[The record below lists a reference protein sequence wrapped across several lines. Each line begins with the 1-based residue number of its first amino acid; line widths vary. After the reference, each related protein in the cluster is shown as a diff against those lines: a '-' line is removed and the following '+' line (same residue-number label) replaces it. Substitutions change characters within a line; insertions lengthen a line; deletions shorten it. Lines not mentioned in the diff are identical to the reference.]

1 MPNQYSP
8 NLVFPVED
16 GFGLFVF
23 FDKFE
28 DTVTEPPNGLVRTP
42 ESREN
47 LRKSKYGGAKM
58 KKLISCAFN
67 TDTACIEL
75 KYADGSRI
83 SIDTVAVKAEITG
96 NMYERPEP
104 DYLACND
111 PAAHADL
118 ILNGDLE
125 AYLKAATE
133 YQPLD
138 K

>member
-1 MPNQYSP
+1 
-8 NLVFPVED
+8 
-16 GFGLFVF
+16 
-23 FDKFE
+23 
-28 DTVTEPPNGLVRTP
+28 
-42 ESREN
+42 
-47 LRKSKYGGAKM
+47 M

-83 SIDTVAVKAEITG
+83 SIDTVAVENKITG

-118 ILNGDLE
+118 ILNGALE
-125 AYLKAATE
+125 TYLKAVTE
-133 YQPLD
+133 YKSLD

>member
-28 DTVTEPPNGLVRTP
+28 DTVTEPPNGLIQNP

-47 LRKSKYGGAKM
+47 QRKKQMQRGKM
-58 KKLISCAFN
+58 KKMVSCAFN
-67 TDTACIEL
+67 TDIACMEL
-75 KYADGSRI
+75 KFADGSRI